1 MLEQVA
7 QYNDF
12 SQKLREELEAKV
24 KSFGKRVRFKFNISN
39 PNPDP
44 EKYNGA
50 IIWPFLWTLDPAIF
64 TIVDPY
70 EKRESKSKSKQVAMV
85 ERQDEKGVPNKFERI
100 RVHGRYQ
107 GIITYDLGLTE
118 DQKRVM
124 YILLHP
130 KLSGGRFSDPS
141 KQQIMS
147 LIDEKQE
154 ASVAKGQRQNRK
166 LAMVA
171 ASNMTDAEVREFA
184 AAMLWDETE
193 DIEVLRNLVEESAEA
208 TPSMF
213 IDLVE
218 NKSVEFKALVKRAVD
233 QKFIAYNPSEFKFV
247 WVENQQTIT
256 MIGQGLDG
264 KHEVDRLAEWLM
276 TSGKQGDSVYNKL
289 KSLLKV

>member
-12 SQKLREELEAKV
+12 SAKLREELETKM

-64 TIVDPY
+64 SIVDPY
-70 EKRESKSKSKQVAMV
+70 EKRDSKSKSKQVAMV

-107 GIITYDLGLTE
+107 GIMTYDLTLIE

-130 KLSGGRFSDPS
+130 KLTGGRFSDVS
-141 KQQIMS
+141 KQQIIS

-154 ASVAKGQRQNRK
+154 ATVAKAKRQERK
-166 LAMVA
+166 LAMA
-171 ASNMTDAEVREFA
+171 AAGNMSEAEVKEFA
-184 AAMLWDETE
+184 AAMLWDENE
-193 DIEVLRNLVEESAEA
+193 EMEVLRNLVEEYAEA
-208 TPSMF
+208 SPSLF
-213 IDLVE
+213 VDLVE
-218 NKSVEFKALVKRAVD
+218 NKSIEFKALVKRAVD
-233 QKFIAYNPSEFKFV
+233 QQIIAYNPSEFKFV

-276 TSGKQGDSVYNKL
+276 TSGKQGDSVYLKL
-289 KSLLKV
+289 KSLSKV